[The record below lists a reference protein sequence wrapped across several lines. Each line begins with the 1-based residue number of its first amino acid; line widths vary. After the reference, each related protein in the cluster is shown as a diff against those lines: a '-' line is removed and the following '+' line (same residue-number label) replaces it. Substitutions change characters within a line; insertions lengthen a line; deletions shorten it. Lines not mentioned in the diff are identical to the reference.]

1 MIFIISDK
9 ENDDD
14 GDDERHRAS
23 ADAQNEDNEPLRS
36 VPVLPWPGNV
46 ICESAGRAALKQEV
60 RAVYYPVH
68 VLHAVGRVT
77 PVTPVTQPSRGY
89 FYTTDEETERNK
101 YVISRRL

>member
-1 MIFIISDK
+1 MNMIFIISDK
-9 ENDDD
+9 ENDDG
-14 GDDERHRAS
+14 GDDERHRA
-23 ADAQNEDNEPLRS
+23 NEPLRS

-46 ICESAGRAALKQEV
+46 ICESAGRKQEV

-68 VLHAVGRVT
+68 VLHAVGR
-77 PVTPVTQPSRGY
+77 VTPVTQPSRGY